1 MLSIEVIKNFK
12 LFIEIEESVLVQL
25 TKLFYVKS
33 FKRLEYVIRKGD
45 NSKELLFLIRGELQI
60 LDLAMSGHEVGIA
73 FVKENDFF
81 GELSVIDGLPRSAS
95 VLAMQPSIVA
105 YLPRHV
111 AQQFLFKHPIGSERV
126 LKRLTHSIRST
137 NQVRTMIATSNSIE
151 RVINVLASIGVKK
164 ADGTIWIER
173 LPTQNQLATMA
184 NLARETVA
192 RALAQLKKEGALQ
205 QTGVPKQITIKFN
218 RQPNDPLSKPVIN
231 NSAATF
237 QKNDELD

>member
-1 MLSIEVIKNFK
+1 MLSIEVIKNLK
-12 LFIEIEESVLVQL
+12 LFIGIEESVLLQL
-25 TKLFYVKS
+25 TQFFYVKS

-45 NSKELLFLIRGELQI
+45 NSKELLFLIRGELQV
-60 LDLAMSGHEVGIA
+60 LDLAITGHEVGIA

-95 VLAMQPSIVA
+95 VLAVQPSIVA
-105 YLPRHV
+105 FLPRHL

-151 RVINVLASIGVKK
+151 RVTSVLASIGVKK

-173 LPTQNQLATMA
+173 LPTQNQLASMA

-205 QTGVPKQITIKFN
+205 PTGVPKQIIIKFN
-218 RQPNDPLSKPVIN
+218 RQPKESISKQVIN
-231 NSAATF
+231 HSAATIL
-237 QKNDELD
+237 KNDEFD